1 MLIKSLHLENI
12 RSYADEN
19 IEFPE
24 GSVLLSGD
32 IGAGKSTVLLSIE
45 FALFGIKK
53 PGLSGGALLR
63 KGSKRGSVELKMLID
78 GKNVIIK
85 RTLHMQKNDVRQD
98 SGSIII
104 DGVETKATP
113 IELKSIVLNLLGYP
127 KALLRKQKEIIFRYT
142 VYTPQEEMKAI
153 LFEDSEGRLNTLRK
167 AFGLDKYRR
176 IRENCLV
183 YTKKLKDRKKYLS
196 GQIVD
201 LTEKKQTLSK
211 TIDEL
216 KKTNE
221 DFEVMRPGLIDV
233 KNRIGNYKKKIDIIN
248 EQIKQGQLA
257 QKKYELFTV
266 RLQALAKERRNNTIL
281 IEQIK
286 KECGEL
292 NITEKIM
299 DYSGFLSFLHEVL
312 NEHETNIQKLSKS
325 LNEFEL
331 MLRNSSELK
340 NKIISLSKCP
350 LCEQEVSA
358 DYKKNIVKREEET
371 QKSLTGKRDRLEKD
385 MKKANEELSLL
396 KSDYEEIKKMQSEQE
411 LMKYKIKNL
420 LEKNKQMG
428 VLENRNIELKKEI
441 GQINQDK
448 IQLRNELPTK
458 DIEEKHNMLQDEMNK
473 LLAAEREAELEN
485 ARLEN
490 QMDSYAKNI
499 SMFLVEI
506 QEKEKIK
513 LTIHDISKLQ
523 IWLEDFFINL
533 SSVIEKHILSK
544 LYGEFNERFVS
555 TFDTLMADENISVRL
570 NDEFTPIIQ
579 QNGYDIELN
588 HLSGGEKTSVALSY
602 RIALNYVINDLVSQI
617 KTKDI
622 IILDEPTDGFSDD
635 QFDRVRDVLDK
646 LKIKQIIIV
655 SHESKIESFVD
666 NVINIKKNV
675 NLSIIS

>member
-1 MLIKSLHLENI
+1 
-12 RSYADEN
+12 
-19 IEFPE
+19 
-24 GSVLLSGD
+24 
-32 IGAGKSTVLLSIE
+32 VLLSIE

-63 KGSKRGSVELKMLID
+63 KGSKRGSVELKMLVD
-78 GKNVIIK
+78 GKSVLIK
-85 RTLHMQKNDVRQD
+85 RTLHTQKNDVRQD
-98 SGSIII
+98 SGFIVI

-113 IELKSIVLNLLGYP
+113 IELKSMVLNLLGYP

-183 YTKKLKDRKKYLS
+183 YTKMLKDRKKYLL

-221 DFEVMRPGLIDV
+221 DFEMLRPGLIDV
-233 KNRIGNYKKKIDIIN
+233 KNSISNYKKKIDTIN
-248 EQIKQGQLA
+248 EQIKLGQLA
-257 QKKYELFTV
+257 QRKNELFTV
-266 RLQALAKERRNNTIL
+266 RLQALVKERRNNTIL
-281 IEQIK
+281 VEQIK

-299 DYSGFLSFLHEVL
+299 DYSAFLSFLREIL
-312 NEHETNIQKLSKS
+312 NEHEISIQKTNKS
-325 LNEFEL
+325 LNELEL

-340 NKIISLSKCP
+340 NKIVSLSKCP

-358 DYKKNIVKREEET
+358 DYKKNIMKREGET
-371 QKSLTGKRDRLEKD
+371 QVSLTEKRDKLQKEIEKS
-385 MKKANEELSLL
+385 KEELSLL
-396 KSDYEEIKKMQSEQE
+396 KSDYEAIKKMQSEQE

-420 LEKNKQMG
+420 LEKNKHMG

-448 IQLRNELPTK
+448 IQLRNEVPK
-458 DIEEKHNMLQDEMNK
+458 KEIEEKYEKLKHEMTK
-473 LLAAEREAELEN
+473 LLATEREAELEN

-490 QMDSYAKNI
+490 QMDSQAKNI

-506 QEKEKIK
+506 QEKQKIK
-513 LTIHDISKLQ
+513 STIHDISKLQ

-544 LYGEFNERFVS
+544 LYGEFNEQFVS
-555 TFDTLMADENISVRL
+555 TFDTLMADENITVRL

-646 LKIKQIIIV
+646 LKIKQIIMV

-666 NVINIKKNV
+666 NVISIKKNA
-675 NLSIIS
+675 NLSIVN